1 MIWDEL
7 TSRQLNEIDRHIP
20 VFLPMA
26 ATEQHGAHLP
36 LATDRLI
43 GEHLLKSLQANN
55 PNDLLVLPTI
65 SIGCSSH
72 HMDFCGTLTIS
83 HNTFIMQVE
92 EILEAVMKHGFTNII
107 MFNSHGGNQAIG
119 QVLLEKLGIKYP
131 KVHVFLVTWWKL
143 AREQLLKLNETGI
156 GGVGHAGEF
165 ETSLMLLIAPELVQ
179 LDNIQIGAHNKS
191 FNWAEGDMLRAP
203 EISYFRTLKEMTSNG
218 VYGDPRSATAKKGE
232 QITKVVVDDLK
243 KMIRDILKNQINNS

>member
-7 TSRQLNEIDRHIP
+7 TTVQLNEIDRSIP

-43 GEHLLKSLQANN
+43 GEHFLKSLHRSI
-55 PNDLLVLPTI
+55 PNEVLVLPTI
-65 SIGCSSH
+65 SVGCSSH

-83 HNTFIMQVE
+83 HNTFAKQVE
-92 EILEAVMKHGFTNII
+92 EILKAVVKHGFINIV

-119 QVLLEKLGIKYP
+119 QVILEKLGIKYP
-131 KVHVFLVTWWKL
+131 KSNIFLISWWKL
-143 AREQLLKLNETGI
+143 ANEQLLKLNETGA

-165 ETSLMLLIAPELVQ
+165 ETSLLLLIAPQLVQ
-179 LDNIQIGAHNKS
+179 LDRVEKGTHNTS
-191 FNWAEGDMLRAP
+191 YNWAEGDMLRAP
-203 EISYFRTLKEMTSNG
+203 IISYFRTLKEMTSNG
-218 VYGDPRSATAKKGE
+218 VYGDPRAATAKKGKL
-232 QITKVVVDDLK
+232 ITTIVVDCLK
-243 KMIRDILKNQINNS
+243 RMVKDILKKQVKSS